1 MFTNIGGK
9 IKALAMVQCWIGIFA
24 SVICGIG
31 MMCSGDDVAG
41 ILGFFILILGGF
53 ASWIGSFLL
62 YGFGELIEKTSNVE
76 AMMGMSKFQTPQ
88 NTNPN
93 TNQNMNQNANPQMQ
107 IALENLMRERE
118 NESIT
123 AEEYR
128 QRRME
133 ILQAY
138 GMVER

>member
-9 IKALAMVQCWIGIFA
+9 IKALAKVQCWIGIVA
-24 SVICGIG
+24 SIIFGMIMIAEIPYEGIIG
-31 MMCSGDDVAG
+31 
-41 ILGFFILILGGF
+41 LLIMI
-53 ASWIGSFLL
+53 IGSFLSWISSFVL

-93 TNQNMNQNANPQMQ
+93 ANQNANQNANPQMQ